1 MDLPLLLKIK
11 FSIHKKNIYLGNHIF
26 SKMNIIVTG
35 ASKGIGKEIVKYLST
50 NSEHHI
56 FAISRDK
63 KKLEALKNEC
73 SNPKNVEIFDCDL
86 SQNLESSDFF
96 QTLQN
101 VSCIDILI
109 NNAGTL
115 INKPFL
121 ELTEEDFKSVYDVN
135 LFSVAKLIKL
145 TVPSLRKSKNPHIVN
160 IGSMGGV
167 ERTSKFIGLSAYSSS
182 KAALANL
189 TECLAEELKEDN
201 IHCNCLCL
209 GAVNTEML
217 QKAFPDYKAAT
228 NPEEIAVLIGDFAT
242 KYGRLMNG
250 KIVSISATTP

>member
-1 MDLPLLLKIK
+1 
-11 FSIHKKNIYLGNHIF
+11 
-26 SKMNIIVTG
+26 MNIIVTG
-35 ASKGIGKEIVKYLST
+35 ASKGIGREIVKYLSK
-50 NSEHHI
+50 NFEHHI
-56 FAISRDK
+56 FAVSRDK
-63 KKLEALKNEC
+63 MQLESLKSEC
-73 SNPKNVEIFDCDL
+73 TNPENVEIFDCDL
-86 SQNLESSDFF
+86 TQNIESTDFYKAI
-96 QTLQN
+96 QKA
-101 VSCIDILI
+101 SCIDVLI

-121 ELTEEDFKSVYDVN
+121 GLTEEDFKAVFEVNFFSVVN
-135 LFSVAKLIKL
+135 LVKL

-167 ERTSKFIGLSAYSSS
+167 ERSSKFIGLSAYSSS

-201 IHCNCLCL
+201 IHCNCLSL

-217 QKAFPDYKAAT
+217 QQAFPDYKANT
-228 NPEEIAVLIGDFAT
+228 NPEEMAVFVGDFAT

-250 KIVSISATTP
+250 KIFGISATTP